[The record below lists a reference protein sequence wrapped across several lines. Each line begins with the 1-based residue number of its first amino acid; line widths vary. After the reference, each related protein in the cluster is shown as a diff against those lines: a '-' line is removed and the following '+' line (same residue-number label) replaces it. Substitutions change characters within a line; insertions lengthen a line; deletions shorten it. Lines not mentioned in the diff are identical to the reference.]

1 MNLRMLFE
9 NRSGRVIATFRTV
22 LALVFLLA
30 VLFEPV
36 SRPSSQLNGQVLIA
50 GYLAVA
56 LAVMVATWRSWWL
69 DQLLAPWLLVL
80 DVVVFV
86 AAVNLTE
93 SGDADFTS
101 PFLAMF
107 ALAILSATLR
117 WDWRVA
123 LRTGI
128 AATTL
133 FVMLGGLQ
141 LGLGLPFDVYRF
153 GRRVL
158 YMLAL
163 LLVLVWFGIERRDPH
178 VPALDLPPDDS
189 NSTAARRRALDYAM
203 QITGARAGALAWS
216 DAEEPWIDLHRRD
229 GAAERVERLG
239 PDAIARWDEATDE
252 VRLFDLPRRRKLVRD
267 ADNLPR
273 ARTLQAPVTLAEHC
287 GFDQGLAL
295 PLRCASGTGL
305 IVLGRI
311 AGAGADFVTLGA
323 IVAREIATA
332 LDRGTVLQ
340 LEREALLSRTRGAIA
355 RDLHDSVAQSLAG
368 ACFRLEGLRRTL
380 PLEPAAEAE
389 VLAIRDALR
398 SEQGHVRG
406 LIENLRNPAP
416 ESALRDL
423 ADDLDVAAQV
433 AAAHWRV
440 AVALSARQAIA
451 VPGWLSHELQQL
463 LREAVANAARH
474 GDATHITATLSQDG
488 GAIRLSVSDNGCGF
502 DTDVLT
508 RHPWSIRERVGTL
521 GGHLCVTSGPD
532 GTRLEIELPPAIAG
546 ADA

>member
-9 NRSGRVIATFRTV
+9 NRSGRVIAMFRTV

-36 SRPSSQLNGQVLIA
+36 SRSSSLFNGQVLIA
-50 GYLAVA
+50 GYLGVA
-56 LAVMVATWRSWWL
+56 LTVMVVTWRSWWL
-69 DQLLAPWLLVL
+69 DQQFAPWLLIL
-80 DVVVFV
+80 DVVLFV

-93 SGDADFTS
+93 IGDADFTS

-117 WDWRVA
+117 WDWRMA

-141 LGLGLPFDVYRF
+141 IALDLPFDVYRF

-163 LLVLVWFGIERRDPH
+163 LLVLVWVGIERRDPH
-178 VPALDLPPDDS
+178 VPPLDLPPDDR
-189 NSTAARRRALDYAM
+189 NSSAARRRALDYAM
-203 QITGARAGALAWS
+203 QITGAGAGVLAWS
-216 DAEEPWIDLHRRD
+216 DADEPWIDLHRRD
-229 GAAERVERLG
+229 DAGEQVERLG
-239 PDAIARWDEATDE
+239 PDAIDRWDEATDE
-252 VRLFDLPRRRKLVRD
+252 VRLFDLARRRKLVRD
-267 ADNLPR
+267 AANLPR
-273 ARTLQAPVTLAEHC
+273 ARMMKAPVALAEHC
-287 GFDQGLAL
+287 GFDEGLAL
-295 PLRCASGTGL
+295 PLHCASGTGL
-305 IVLGRI
+305 IVLSRI

-323 IVAREIATA
+323 IIAREIATA
-332 LDRGTVLQ
+332 LDRNSVLL
-340 LEREALLSRTRGAIA
+340 LEREALLSRTRSAIA

-380 PLEPAAEAE
+380 PVEPAADAE
-389 VLAIRDALR
+389 ILAIRDALR
-398 SEQGHVRG
+398 SEQSHVRG

-416 ESALRDL
+416 ESALRNL
-423 ADDLDVAAQV
+423 ADDLHVAAQV

-440 AVALSARQAIA
+440 TVELAAVQAVT

-474 GDATHITATLSQDG
+474 GAATRITATLSQAEG
-488 GAIRLSVSDNGCGF
+488 TIGLCVADNGCGF
-502 DTDVLT
+502 DTDILT
-508 RHPWSIRERVGTL
+508 RHPWSIRERVATL
-521 GGHLCVTSGPD
+521 GGELGVISGPE
-532 GTRLEIELPPAIAG
+532 GTRLEIEIHPSIAG
-546 ADA
+546 AEA